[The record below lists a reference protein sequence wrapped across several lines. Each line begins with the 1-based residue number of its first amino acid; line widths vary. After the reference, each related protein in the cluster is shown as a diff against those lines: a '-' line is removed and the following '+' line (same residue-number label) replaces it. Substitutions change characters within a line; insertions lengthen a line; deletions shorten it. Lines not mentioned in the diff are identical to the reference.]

1 MRAVAEPQIEETFPF
16 AHDRRLRRWSR
27 CFLVHPET
35 AYVRVSAARLT
46 VMFGRWSLSTAT
58 ANVASVEITG
68 PYRWWKV
75 AGPPRLSLADRGIT
89 FATTAE
95 RGVCITFRRPVTAI
109 DPFGLIHHP
118 EATITVD
125 DPDAFVAALRRA
137 MSEPVKPSTPATAH
151 PQATPLGTAR
161 ALWRWNR
168 RRSTLTFV
176 RRDVQHVQP
185 PLRDTGDVDDPAVR
199 RAPVQRFADGV
210 GPAFH
215 RTYRIVAEGSTL
227 SAAEAMT
234 RMQTDL
240 QWMGDDT
247 VAPFN
252 RVAGRTGRMRVG
264 DRYVVA
270 LAGPWSG
277 PVVVVEVTEAHFRL
291 MTLEGHPEAGVIDM
305 VAADVDGG
313 AQLTIES
320 WARSGDHVLRVLYD
334 NVRLAEQL
342 QSVVW
347 VEMCDEFV
355 RLAGGRPQAPVEV
368 ITERAQT

>member
-1 MRAVAEPQIEETFPF
+1 M
-16 AHDRRLRRWSR
+16 
-27 CFLVHPET
+27 
-35 AYVRVSAARLT
+35 RVSPARLT
-46 VMFGRWSLSTAT
+46 VMFGRWSLTT
-58 ANVASVEITG
+58 TPANVASVDITG

-95 RGVCITFRRPVTAI
+95 RGVCLTFHRPVQAI
-109 DPFGLIHHP
+109 DPFGLVRHP
-118 EATITVD
+118 AMTVTVE

-137 MSEPVKPSTPATAH
+137 MSAPVAESTPSTSH

-161 ALWRWNR
+161 ALGRWMR

-176 RRDVQHVQP
+176 RRDVAHVEP
-185 PLRDTGDVDDPAVR
+185 PLGDGAEVDDPAVR
-199 RAPVQRFADGV
+199 RAPVQRFDDGV

-215 RTYRIVAEGSTL
+215 RTYRVVAEGSTM
-227 SAAEAMT
+227 SAGEAMT

-240 QWMGDDT
+240 PWMGDHS

-277 PVVVVEVTEAHFRL
+277 PVVVVEVSPTHFRL
-291 MTLEGHPEAGVIDM
+291 MTLDGHPEAGVIDM

-355 RLAGGRPQAPVEV
+355 RLAGGRAQAPVEV
-368 ITERAQT
+368 ITERAPA